1 MSSRFVAGRV
11 LCLAV
16 SALCV
21 SLMTGCGSGSGANSS
36 TGSGSGSGGVTPPPA
51 PPSPTIAITSPSNGA
66 TLTSLPVTLSVSL
79 SGGVVPTQMTAL
91 LDGVD
96 ITADFAAGANG
107 VSTATVNQPAVN
119 YGENQLQIRY
129 QQQTIN
135 SSFIV
140 NTASSGTS
148 PAPPG
153 SPASA
158 TTTLV
163 PIQTRVLQP
172 NSDPSVPTNWG
183 VQVGSN
189 TYWANAPLENG
200 APCQGTACSYGYQ
213 ILLLNRQNLSVVS
226 NASYSTYAA
235 ADVSSSST
243 LVL

>member
-129 QQQTIN
+129 HSRRLI
-135 SSFIV
+135 
-140 NTASSGTS
+140 
-148 PAPPG
+148 PA
-153 SPASA
+153 
-158 TTTLV
+158 
-163 PIQTRVLQP
+163 
-172 NSDPSVPTNWG
+172 
-183 VQVGSN
+183 
-189 TYWANAPLENG
+189 
-200 APCQGTACSYGYQ
+200 
-213 ILLLNRQNLSVVS
+213 
-226 NASYSTYAA
+226 
-235 ADVSSSST
+235 SSST
-243 LVL
+243 RQVQEHRQRRPEVPLLPLQRWFPSKRGCSNRTRIRACRPTGECKWEATPIGPMPPSKMGRRAKGQHVPMGTRYCS